1 MIGPDF
7 GFFAGAAAP
16 VLLLAWIYREGARRR
31 ADIVCPIDSIRH
43 LAFAAGLT
51 LFLLS
56 VEWPF
61 ARWAHEL
68 FFVHQIGI
76 MVARIVAPMLIVIA
90 HPAGLLIAGLP
101 RPIRKAWLRPG
112 LSNRWLQAAWRL
124 LGSAPA
130 AMILYVAVFYLWEV
144 PAAQAAAI
152 DAPLAGLAM
161 HFSLL
166 LTGLLFWS
174 RIFARRPAPHGV
186 SHGARLMMLWIAILA
201 QLPLGAY
208 LTIKRGILYP
218 AYAAGQALT
227 GMSALADEARG
238 GFFIWVP
245 SAFISLVALIVVID
259 LLGRHETRL
268 DEKRRRWSPS
278 NSAIL
283 LYPETARALREMT
296 RGKNRRMAIGMAG
309 FGLAIFAAVWAM
321 AGSAHRMNRRENM
334 RLYDLSKR

>member
-1 MIGPDF
+1 M
-7 GFFAGAAAP
+7 P
-16 VLLLAWIYREGARRR
+16 VLLLAWIYREGVQRR
-31 ADIVCPIDSIRH
+31 ADAVRRTNPTRH
-43 LAFAAGLT
+43 IAFATGLT

-76 MVARIVAPMLIVIA
+76 MVARIIAPMLIVIA

-101 RPIRKAWLRPG
+101 RRARSLLLRPS
-112 LSNRWLQAAWRL
+112 LSDRRLRAAWRL
-124 LGSAPA
+124 FGSAPA
-130 AMILYVAVFYLWEV
+130 TMIAYVAALYLWEI
-144 PAAQAAAI
+144 PAAQAAAVKT
-152 DAPLAGLAM
+152 PLIGLAM

-166 LTGLLFWS
+166 FAGLLFWG

-186 SHGARLMMLWIAILA
+186 SHGARLMMLWIAILT

-218 AYAAGQALT
+218 AYATGEALP

-245 SAFISLVALIVVID
+245 SAFLSLLALIVVVD
-259 LLGRHETRL
+259 MLGRHETRL

-283 LYPETARALREMT
+283 LYPETARALREMV
-296 RGKNRRMAIGMAG
+296 RGKNRRMAIGMAA
-309 FGLAIFAAVWAM
+309 FGLAIFAAVWGM
-321 AGSAHRMNRRENM
+321 TSSAHRLSRRENL
-334 RLYDLSKR
+334 RLYELSKQ

>member
-1 MIGPDF
+1 MD
-7 GFFAGAAAP
+7 A
-16 VLLLAWIYREGARRR
+16 
-31 ADIVCPIDSIRH
+31 SRH
-43 LAFAAGLT
+43 AAFAVGLI

-76 MVARIVAPMLIVIA
+76 MVARIIAPMFIVIA

-101 RPIRKAWLRPG
+101 RPVRTVVLRPG
-112 LSNRWLQAAWRL
+112 LSSHAVQTAWHL
-124 LGSAPA
+124 VGSAPA
-130 AMILYVAVFYLWEV
+130 AMLLYVASLYLWEL
-144 PAAQAAAI
+144 PAAQSAAI
-152 DAPLAGLAM
+152 GMPLVGLAM

-166 LTGLLFWS
+166 AVGLLFWS
-174 RIFARRPAPHGV
+174 RIFARRPTPHGV
-186 SHGARLMMLWIAILA
+186 SHGARLMMLWIAILT

-208 LTIKRGILYP
+208 LTIKRAVLYP
-218 AYAAGQALT
+218 AYATGEALM
-227 GMSALADEARG
+227 GMSASADEARG

-245 SAFISLVALIVVID
+245 SAFLTLLALIVVVD
-259 LLGRHETRL
+259 MLGRHETRL

-296 RGKNRRMAIGMAG
+296 QGKNRRMAIGMAG
-309 FGLAIFAAVWAM
+309 FGLAIFAAVWGM
-321 AGSAHRMNRRENM
+321 ASSAHRMNRRENM
-334 RLYDLSKR
+334 RLYEESKR